1 MEKKDEKEFLMLLG
15 AKGTKKLLEFL
26 DEHGTVEYKQMT
38 GFTSL
43 PTLNTRLRKLL
54 AFNMIECRVEGEKER
69 KKWYNLTDK
78 GRRILQCLKDMIDT
92 MG

>member
-15 AKGTKKLLEFL
+15 AKGTKKLLELL

-38 GFTSL
+38 GFTSV

-54 AFNMIECRVEGEKER
+54 ALNLIEYRFEGEKER
-69 KKWYNLTDK
+69 KKWYKLTDK
-78 GRRILQCLKDMIDT
+78 GKRILQHLKDMIDT